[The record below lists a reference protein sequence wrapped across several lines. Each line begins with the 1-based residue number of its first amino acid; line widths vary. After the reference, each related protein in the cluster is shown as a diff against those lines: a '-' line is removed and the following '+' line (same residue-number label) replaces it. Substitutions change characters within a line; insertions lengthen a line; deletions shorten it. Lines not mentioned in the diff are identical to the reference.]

1 MLIPARGPLQLVV
14 VGVASRLVR
23 LAERLRAEIQKFDSF
38 EIVWVDRRNNKT
50 ADLLSKVGLSKAD
63 LALESAG

>member
-1 MLIPARGPLQLVV
+1 MVRQMNDEARVRVP
-14 VGVASRLVR
+14 RLVR